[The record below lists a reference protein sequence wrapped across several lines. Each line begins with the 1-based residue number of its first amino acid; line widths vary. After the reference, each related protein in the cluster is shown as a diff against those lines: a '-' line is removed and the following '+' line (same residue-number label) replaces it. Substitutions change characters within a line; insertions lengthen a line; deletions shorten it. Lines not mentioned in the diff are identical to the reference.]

1 MIIEIIPCLSDNY
14 SYLIYEKKSNTVSIV
29 DPAEFKACEK
39 VINKYKKLDFVLNTH
54 HHADHVGANLELKKK
69 YNSTILGS
77 KSDKDRIPGI
87 DILLEENQKQNIGNL
102 EFEVIFIPGHT
113 KGHIAYFFS
122 KEKVAFTGDTLF
134 SLGCGRIFEGT
145 HEEMFNSLNKIK
157 NLPSDTKIYCGHE
170 YTKSNL
176 NFCLAYDRNNTYL
189 KEREIDVLKKL
200 KSNQPTI
207 PSTLGQEIKTNI
219 FLKCG
224 DPKIKYTLGMKDSSE
239 VEVFSKLRDLKD
251 TF

>member
-29 DPAEFKACEK
+29 DPAEFKACDK
-39 VINKYKKLDFVLNTH
+39 VINKYKKLDFILNTH
-54 HHADHVGANLELKKK
+54 HHADHIGANLQLKKK

-113 KGHIAYFFS
+113 KGHIAFFFS

-176 NFCLAYDRNNTYL
+176 NFCLAYDHNNTFL

-219 FLKCG
+219 FLRCG
-224 DPKIKYTLGMKDSSE
+224 DPKIKYTLGLNDSSD